1 MAVTIK
7 VPRWR
12 VWKMQAWHIFDTVFT
27 LVCMATV
34 ALVCALLT
42 MRLSIHASVREVPNV
57 AGMTM
62 EEASHALE
70 RSHLNITLE
79 NRFYSTTVP
88 SGHILAQS
96 PSAGSKVRSG
106 WHVRVTESTGPQKVA
121 IPDTNGMASREAA
134 MSIRRSL
141 LELGSISH
149 LSAPGES
156 EVVLAQ
162 TPPPNAEGVDKP
174 QVSLLLSSPEEAA
187 ANAYVMPNL
196 TGLSLHD
203 AQKRVAQVGLRLIAI
218 GPSAP
223 APIASV
229 APVAPITAAQVAG
242 QSAPVA
248 VPVAPVPVVAP
259 LNGTVTL
266 QVPQPGYRV
275 TAEDAIKVYLN
286 GAHPGSAA
294 PPPALDTNAPAS
306 IVQKVV
312 PTP

>member
-1 MAVTIK
+1 MAIK
-7 VPRWR
+7 IKIPRWR

-34 ALVCALLT
+34 ALVAALLT
-42 MRLSIHASVREVPNV
+42 MRFSIHASVREVPNV

-62 EEASHALE
+62 EEASRTLE
-70 RSHLNITLE
+70 KSHLNITLE

-96 PSAGSKVRSG
+96 PAAGAKVRSG

-149 LSAPGES
+149 LPAPGES
-156 EVVLAQ
+156 DVVLAQ

-174 QVSLLLSSPEEAA
+174 QVSLLLSSPEDAA
-187 ANAYVMPNL
+187 TNAYVMPNL
-196 TGLSLHD
+196 MGLSLRE

-218 GPSAP
+218 GPSEP
-223 APIASV
+223 APMQGVPPV
-229 APVAPITAAQVAG
+229 APVTAAQIAG
-242 QSAPVA
+242 QPAPVA
-248 VPVAPVPVVAP
+248 VPAAPVPVVP

-266 QVPQPGYRV
+266 QIPQPGYRITEADV
-275 TAEDAIKVYLN
+275 IKVYLN
-286 GAHPGSAA
+286 GARPGSAA
-294 PPPALDTNAPAS
+294 PAPALDTNTPVQT
-306 IVQKVV
+306 VQKVI